1 MKEAETAR
9 PVFGRRDPDAR
20 GYFGAY
26 GGRFVPETLVAPIE
40 ELTAGYYAAREDDAF
55 CEELDRL
62 LKHYV
67 GRPTP
72 LYEAR
77 NLARA
82 GEAGRAGQVLDPP
95 NVRIFLK
102 REDLTH
108 TGAHKINNALG
119 QALLAK
125 RMGKRRVVAETG
137 AGQHGVATATAC
149 ALLGLECRVY
159 MGTEDMRRQALNVV
173 RMQLLGATVH
183 GVDAGS
189 RTLKDA
195 INEAMRDW
203 VANVTDTYYLLGSAL
218 GPHPYP
224 LMVREFQSVIGR
236 EARSQILE
244 QAGRL
249 PDVVVACV
257 GGGSNAIG
265 IFDGFLDDKTVR
277 LIGVEAGGERIEP
290 GRHAARFA
298 GGSTGVLQGTRTF
311 VLQDDAGSRTLKDA
325 INEAMRDWVANVT
338 DTYYLLGS
346 ALGPHPYPLMVR
358 EFQSVIGR
366 EARAQILQQAGRLP
380 DVVVACVGGGSNA
393 IGIFDGFLDDQTVR
407 LIGVEAGGEK
417 IAPGRHAARFA
428 GGSTGVL
435 QGTRTF
441 VLQDDPGN
449 IELTHSISAGLDYA
463 AVGPEHAWLREL
475 GRTEYAHISDA
486 EALDGFK
493 VLARLE
499 GILPA
504 LESSH
509 AIAYTMQLVP
519 TLKSGSIV
527 LVNLSGRGD
536 KDVQTVIDSGGRVP
550 SDPADAS

>member
-1 MKEAETAR
+1 MTTATSER
-9 PVFGRRDPDAR
+9 PLFGRRDPDAR
-20 GYFGAY
+20 GYFGNY

-40 ELTAGYYAAREDDAF
+40 ELTAGYLAARADDRF
-55 CEELDRL
+55 RCELDGL
-62 LKHYV
+62 LTTYV
-67 GRPTP
+67 GRATP
-72 LYEAR
+72 LYETR
-77 NLARA
+77 NLAEAA
-82 GEAGRAGQVLDPP
+82 GLTAADPTGPVPQESVANAGRPLSGPP
-95 NVRIFLK
+95 ASRNVRILLK

-173 RMQLLGATVH
+173 RMQLLGAAVH

-203 VANVTDTYYLLGSAL
+203 VANVHDTYYLLGSAL

-236 EARSQILE
+236 EARRQMLE
-244 QAGRL
+244 QVGRL
-249 PDVVVACV
+249 PDIVIACV

-265 IFDGFLDDKTVR
+265 IFDGFIDDP
-277 LIGVEAGGERIEP
+277 E
-290 GRHAARFA
+290 
-298 GGSTGVLQGTRTF
+298 
-311 VLQDDAGSRTLKDA
+311 
-325 INEAMRDWVANVT
+325 
-338 DTYYLLGS
+338 
-346 ALGPHPYPLMVR
+346 
-358 EFQSVIGR
+358 
-366 EARAQILQQAGRLP
+366 
-380 DVVVACVGGGSNA
+380 
-393 IGIFDGFLDDQTVR
+393 VR

-435 QGTRTF
+435 QGTRTYI
-441 VLQDDPGN
+441 LQDDAGN
-449 IELTHSISAGLDYA
+449 IEPTHSISAGLDYA
-463 AVGPEHAWLREL
+463 AVGPEHAWLRDI
-475 GRTEYAHISDA
+475 GRTEYAYQTDA
-486 EALDGFK
+486 QALEGFK
-493 VLARLE
+493 VLARSE
-499 GILPA
+499 GIIPA

-509 AIAYTMQLVP
+509 AVSYALQIAREVKDGTV
-519 TLKSGSIV
+519 I

-536 KDVQTVIDSGGRVP
+536 KDVQTVTE
-550 SDPADAS
+550 ALKA